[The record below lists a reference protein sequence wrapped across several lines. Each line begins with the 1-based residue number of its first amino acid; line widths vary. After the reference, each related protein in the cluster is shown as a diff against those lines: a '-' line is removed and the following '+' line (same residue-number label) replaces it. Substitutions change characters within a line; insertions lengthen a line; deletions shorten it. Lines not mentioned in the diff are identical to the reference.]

1 MKNFEVM
8 ATINNV
14 ERFIN
19 REVEN
24 NKAFINTQAKFKLRK
39 NLKVLKNI
47 YEIYNEC
54 LKELLTK
61 YEIQPQEDGSI
72 KIDKDNPN
80 AEKIQT
86 ELQELLNTSSK
97 VTLDKISDSDFTDD
111 CLLGDML
118 LLDFMT
124 SEVKEDGRE

>member
-1 MKNFEVM
+1 MKNFEVI
-8 ATINNV
+8 ATINNI

-39 NLKVLKNI
+39 NFKAFKNI

-54 LKELLTK
+54 LKESLTK
-61 YEIQPQEDGSI
+61 YEIQPQKDGSI

-86 ELQELLNTSSK
+86 ELQELLNTESE
-97 VTLDKISDSDFTDD
+97 VVIEKISINDFSED
-111 CLLGDML
+111 CLLGDMEL
-118 LLDFMT
+118 LNFMT
-124 SEVKEDGRE
+124 IEEAAVND

>member
-39 NLKVLKNI
+39 NLKALKNI

-86 ELQELLNTSSK
+86 ELQDLLNTESE
-97 VTLDKISDSDFTDD
+97 VTLDIISDSDFTDD

-118 LLDFMT
+118 LLEFMT
-124 SEVKEDGRE
+124 ESEG

>member
-39 NLKVLKNI
+39 NLKALKNV

-80 AEKIQT
+80 AEKIQN
-86 ELQELLNTSSK
+86 ELQELLNASSE
-97 VTLDKISDSDFTDD
+97 VTLEKIVDSDFTDD

-118 LLDFMT
+118 LLEFMT
-124 SEVKEDGRE
+124 ENEG